1 MTNPIS
7 SAADKAGVLID
18 TAKQTAEN
26 AIRTTQQTADDT
38 LNQLADKVDNLP
50 SPGPTITRIANDAD
64 QLRQRSVD
72 ALRSA
77 SFQVRESAMRA
88 SDNTV
93 AYIRD
98 EPVKS
103 VLIAAAVGAAS
114 MALLSAMS
122 RAGTGRE

>member
-7 SAADKAGVLID
+7 SAADKADVLID

-26 AIRTTQQTADDT
+26 AIRSTQQAADEK
-38 LNQLADKVDNLP
+38 LNQIADKVDSVR
-50 SPGPTITRIANDAD
+50 SPGPTISRIANDAD

-72 ALRSA
+72 VLRNA
-77 SFQVRESAMRA
+77 SFQMRETAMRA

-122 RAGTGRE
+122 RTGRE

>member
-1 MTNPIS
+1 MTNSIS
-7 SAADKAGVLID
+7 SAADKADALVD
-18 TAKQTAEN
+18 SAKQTAES
-26 AIRTTQQTADDT
+26 AIRSTQQTADEK
-38 LNQLADKVDNLP
+38 LNQLADKVDSVP
-50 SPGPTITRIANDAD
+50 SPGPTISRFANDAD

-72 ALRSA
+72 ALRNA
-77 SFQVRESAMRA
+77 SFQVRESALRA

-114 MALLSAMS
+114 MALLSAVS
-122 RAGTGRE
+122 RAGSGRD

>member
-7 SAADKAGVLID
+7 SAADKADVLID

-26 AIRTTQQTADDT
+26 AIRSTQQTADDK
-38 LNQLADKVDNLP
+38 LNQLADKVDSVP
-50 SPGPTITRIANDAD
+50 SPGPAISRIANDAD
-64 QLRQRSVD
+64 VLRQRSVD
-72 ALRSA
+72 ALRNT
-77 SFQVRESAMRA
+77 SFQMRESAMRA

-103 VLIAAAVGAAS
+103 VLIAAAVGAAC
-114 MALLSAMS
+114 MALLSAAS
-122 RAGTGRE
+122 RAGTGSE